1 MFLDLEYK
9 ASTFSLP
16 NLTNKELEQMTED
29 KYDLLVFIGRFQPF
43 HNEHKRVVDIALS
56 KAKNVLVLIGSS
68 YRARTPKNP
77 FTYNERSNM
86 ILEAYPAGTSLW
98 TEGIRDFPYDDD
110 EWADQ
115 VRNCIKEVGLDI
127 ANENGFRNHGIA
139 DLKIGIIGAKK
150 DDSSFYLDMFPE
162 YPLEQVDLT
171 HAIHAT
177 DIRYDYLTNGGK
189 GDLIPFSTQ
198 NELLKFFITEEYNN
212 LCEWQKEIDD
222 YKKLWASAPYP
233 VKLVTADAIVEYKDR
248 ILLVRRGK
256 HPGKGL
262 WAVPGGHVNLG
273 ERTEK
278 AALRELRE
286 ETIIGLTD
294 TELRSRIKGRNVF
307 DDPARST
314 IGHVITHAVHIDLS
328 DLPEQLLV
336 VGNDDAEEAT
346 WVLKDRITEDMFYDD
361 HWHMI
366 QHFIGNKC

>member
-1 MFLDLEYK
+1 M
-9 ASTFSLP
+9 
-16 NLTNKELEQMTED
+16 
-29 KYDLLVFIGRFQPF
+29 YDLLVFIGRFQPF
-43 HNEHKRVVDIALS
+43 HNEHKRVIDIALS
-56 KAKNVLVLIGSS
+56 KAKNVLVLVGSS

-77 FTYNERSNM
+77 FTYDERSDT
-86 ILEAYPAGTSLW
+86 ILESYAVGTNLW
-98 TEGIRDFPYDDD
+98 TDGLHDFPYDDD
-110 EWADQ
+110 KWADQ
-115 VRNCIKEVGLDI
+115 VRDRIKEVALEI
-127 ANENGFRNHGIA
+127 VNEGGFRNHGIA

-150 DDSSFYLDMFPE
+150 DDTSFYLDMFPE
-162 YPLEQVDLT
+162 YPLEEVELT

-177 DIRYDYLTNGGK
+177 DIREAYFRDRSGIGAISLVPEKTYFTLL
-189 GDLIPFSTQ
+189 DFSHTK
-198 NELLKFFITEEYNN
+198 EFKN
-212 LCEWQKEIDD
+212 LCKWQKEIDD

-294 TELRSRIKGRNVF
+294 AELRSRIKGRNVF

-328 DLPEQLLV
+328 DLPEQPLV
-336 VGNDDAEEAT
+336 VGNDDAEEAV
-346 WVLKDRITEDMFYDD
+346 WALKDRITEDMFYDD

-366 QHFIGNKC
+366 RHFIS